1 MESSMPRSA
10 THSRRRLATGR
21 LASAAA
27 ALALAGGLLLS
38 SPAAEARG
46 FVGLSLGLPLGGPA
60 YPAYYPPPPYYYPPP
75 PPVYY
80 GPPPVA
86 YEPPPVYTPPVYARP
101 APASGDSCREYQST
115 ATIDGRPQQTHGVAC
130 RQQDGTW
137 RIVQ

>member
-1 MESSMPRSA
+1 MPRSV
-10 THSRRRLATGR
+10 THSPQRPATRRLA
-21 LASAAA
+21 LAAA
-27 ALALAGGLLLS
+27 ALVLTGGVVLS

-60 YPAYYPPPPYYYPPP
+60 YPAYYPPPPYYYSPP

-86 YEPPPVYTPPVYARP
+86 YEPPPAYAPP
-101 APASGDSCREYQST
+101 APASGGTCREYQST